1 MSHKPSDH
9 LHEPPLP
16 VTDPPPNP
24 NATAKGHAP
33 RIDPE
38 HDPAGTTQPWHD
50 SMSRVAVVGA
60 GVAGLTCARTL
71 TDHGFAVTVFEK
83 SRGPGGRSSTRRVEP
98 NLAFD
103 HGSQYFTATNRH
115 FTQFVE
121 ALKTHGCVAEWG
133 GRIVNL
139 EKGMT
144 TETSPQSRFVGVPGM
159 SAVAAYLAADLT
171 IRHDVHIE
179 RIVRSGDAWEL
190 TDATGKQLGPFQFL
204 VLSLPAPQSKA
215 LLGSHPFAAEA
226 AGVAMAPCWAALAA
240 FEVRL
245 EAPWD
250 GAFVSDSPL
259 SWVARNSSKPGRPNG
274 PECWVL
280 HASPAWSAANLEE
293 SPDAIAS
300 QLLGAFESA
309 VGRSLPNVA
318 YRAAHRWRHSLGAD
332 PEERTVL
339 FDAASGLAVCGDWLS
354 GGRIEGA
361 FLSGAECAARVLR
374 QLRFSG

>member
-190 TDATGKQLGPFQFL
+190 TDATGKQQRPRGVL
-204 VLSLPAPQSKA
+204 VEREVVGRPGNEHLP
-215 LLGSHPFAAEA
+215 PFAEGAWCHTDRVIDRDIVAAHQPAARALRRHHLQLIALRLVQPDCRCQKTALRHYHAADLCAQLGEA
-226 AGVAMAPCWAALAA
+226 
-240 FEVRL
+240 
-245 EAPWD
+245 
-250 GAFVSDSPL
+250 
-259 SWVARNSSKPGRPNG
+259 
-274 PECWVL
+274 
-280 HASPAWSAANLEE
+280 
-293 SPDAIAS
+293 
-300 QLLGAFESA
+300 LGA
-309 VGRSLPNVA
+309 R
-318 YRAAHRWRHSLGAD
+318 HRCIDFR
-332 PEERTVL
+332 ER
-339 FDAASGLAVCGDWLS
+339 
-354 GGRIEGA
+354 RI
-361 FLSGAECAARVLR
+361 
-374 QLRFSG
+374 